1 MKVKIY
7 PSTPKGSV
15 KIPPSKSMAH
25 RGIICAALANG
36 TSKISNIDYSEDILA
51 TIDGLRHLGAE
62 ISIFEDYLIVKGIKD
77 FENLKNQDIFCKES
91 GSTLRFFIP
100 IFAMTGKEIR
110 FTGENKLLKRPQ
122 KIYEN
127 IFSDQ
132 GLKYSCDN
140 DTITIKGP
148 LKSGNYNINGDVS
161 SQFISGL
168 LFVLPLLNE
177 DSQII
182 IKEPFESKSYV
193 LLTIQILKVFGIEIR
208 LDNSVIYIKGNQ
220 KYKPSDYQVEG
231 DYSQFGF
238 FAVLGAVNNTITC
251 TGLDVNSLQGDKAI
265 VQILKDFGG
274 TIVENQNG
282 YTISKSETIGTDID
296 LKDCPDLG
304 PILNVLMM
312 YSKGKSRIY
321 NGKRLRY
328 KESDRIQ
335 AMEDELNKCGVNIIT
350 SEDEVIIGGKSCYS
364 TISEL
369 SGHKDHR
376 IVMSLSVA
384 ATLFE
389 TPTIINNAESI
400 NKSYPNFFQDLK
412 NLGIKLEILK

>member
-7 PSTPKGSV
+7 PSTPKGRV

-51 TIDGLRHLGAE
+51 TINGLISLGAE
-62 ISIFEDYLIVKGIKD
+62 INIFDTYIIVKGIKNFD
-77 FENLKNQDIFCKES
+77 ALKTQSIFCKES

-100 IFAMTGKEIR
+100 IFSMTGKKIT

-122 KIYEN
+122 SIYED
-127 IFSDQ
+127 IFHKQ
-132 GLKYSCDN
+132 NLKYYSDN
-140 DTITIKGP
+140 DSITIEGAIKYGD
-148 LKSGNYNINGDVS
+148 YHINGNVS

-168 LFVLPLLNE
+168 LFVLPLLSG
-177 DSQII
+177 DSRII
-182 IKEPFESKSYV
+182 IQGVFESKSYV
-193 LLTIQILKVFGIEIR
+193 LLTMQILKIFGIEIK
-208 LDNSVIYIKGNQ
+208 LNNNVIIIRGNQ
-220 KYKPSDYQVEG
+220 HYKSTNYQVEG
-231 DYSQFGF
+231 DFSQFAF
-238 FAVLGAVNNTITC
+238 FAVLGTINNDITC
-251 TGLDVNSLQGDKAI
+251 TGLDPNSLQGDKVI
-265 VQILKDFGG
+265 VQVLKNFGG
-274 TIVENQNG
+274 TILENIDG
-282 YTISKSETIGTDID
+282 YTITKSETIGTNID

-312 YSKGKSRIY
+312 YSKGSSKIY

-335 AMEDELNKCGVNIIT
+335 AMEDELKKCSVDIIT
-350 SEDEVIIGGKSCYS
+350 TEGEVVINGKLRYS
-364 TISEL
+364 SISEL

-376 IVMSLSVA
+376 IIMSLSIA
-384 ATLFE
+384 ATLFNN
-389 TPTIINNAESI
+389 PTIINNAESV

-412 NLGIKLEILK
+412 NIGIKLDFLE

>member
-148 LKSGNYNINGDVS
+148 LISGNYNINGDVS

-251 TGLDVNSLQGDKAI
+251 TGLDINSLQGDKAI